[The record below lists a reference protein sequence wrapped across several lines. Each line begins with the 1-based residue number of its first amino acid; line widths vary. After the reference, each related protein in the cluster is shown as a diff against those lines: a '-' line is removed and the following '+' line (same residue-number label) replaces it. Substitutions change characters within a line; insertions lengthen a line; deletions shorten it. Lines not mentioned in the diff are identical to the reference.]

1 MYNTRPKPGTQR
13 KELHHQHLGSAFG
26 VSSPPPVLQP
36 SAAPPCLWHPT
47 LAAAPRS
54 AGGSGL
60 CSVVAMGTSAPS
72 WVWGAGCLGGG
83 RGGVDG
89 SPTSCSIRCRSSWIC
104 CSRASQSCCTS
115 WLCSATRL
123 GGGEGWEGQTVPR
136 GCGSGDPALP
146 TRPTDSPEVPSPSR
160 DLSGTLAMGCVTAQG
175 AQPQTRAQC
184 ESSARAVVEAGAPP
198 RQGLTC

>member
-123 GGGEGWEGQTVPR
+123 GGGRLGRSDCATWMLVWGPCVAHQTHRQPR
-136 GCGSGDPALP
+136 GSFPQQGFIRHFGHGLCDCTGSP
-146 TRPTDSPEVPSPSR
+146 TPNT
-160 DLSGTLAMGCVTAQG
+160 GTV
-175 AQPQTRAQC
+175 
-184 ESSARAVVEAGAPP
+184 
-198 RQGLTC
+198 